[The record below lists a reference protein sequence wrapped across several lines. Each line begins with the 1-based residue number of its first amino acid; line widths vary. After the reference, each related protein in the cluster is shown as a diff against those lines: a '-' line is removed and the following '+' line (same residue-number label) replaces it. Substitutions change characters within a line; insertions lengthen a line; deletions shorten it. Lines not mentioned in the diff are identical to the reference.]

1 MKAVRVSVTQRG
13 QVTLPAEL
21 RQRWGLRPRD
31 KVIFEIDDGEV
42 RLKPPA
48 QTLRSLYGSVK
59 PLKAKDLEQ
68 VATRAK
74 ADKARRTVEE
84 MRKN

>member
-1 MKAVRVSVTQRG
+1 
-13 QVTLPAEL
+13 
-21 RQRWGLRPRD
+21 
-31 KVIFEIDDGEV
+31 VIFEIDDGEV